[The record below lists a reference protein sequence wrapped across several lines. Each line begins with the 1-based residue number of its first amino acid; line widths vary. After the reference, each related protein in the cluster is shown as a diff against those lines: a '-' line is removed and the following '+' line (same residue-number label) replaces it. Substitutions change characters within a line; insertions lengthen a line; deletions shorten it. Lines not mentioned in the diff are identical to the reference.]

1 MCGGAPT
8 IAGMRAFTRITTVA
22 VLAAT
27 LAAQEVSQSGLELK
41 AARPMV
47 SQPERAPHGMIASAS
62 ELASE
67 AGLQILR
74 SGGNAVDAAVAVG
87 FVLAVVHPE
96 AGNLGG
102 GGYMVVRMADGRTR
116 AFDYKETA
124 PALATLETYKNRRD
138 LQIGYKA
145 SAVPGTVAGLAMAHA
160 RFGRLP
166 WKEVLEPAYQLA
178 RKGFPASQRMELI
191 LALQVPVMKSFPE
204 SARIFLHGGD
214 TPLKQGEIVRQP
226 DLART
231 IRRLQTKGWREF
243 YDGETAR
250 LIDADMAAHGGTI
263 RYQDLHKYAP
273 KELDPLQGSYRGYRV
288 LTIPPSSSGGFTL
301 IEMLNILEQFPMRTG
316 EEGSF
321 RSRHLEVEAMRRAFR
336 DRAEFAADPAFFDVP
351 VAELTSKEHARE
363 LAKSILPD
371 KATPSAAMPGGAA
384 QESGRESDD
393 TTHFSVV
400 DEAGNIVSNTYT
412 LNGFYGS
419 QVMAK
424 GTGVLLNDIMGGF
437 STAHESRNAIGPGK
451 RPVSS
456 MTPTVVLYPD
466 GRSFLALGSPGSA
479 TIPNTIFGTLVNIVD
494 YKMSLRDA
502 VEFARIH
509 HQFLPDK
516 IDAEPGALVLD
527 VAERLKA
534 AGYAIEP
541 RLRSQGDVHAV
552 AIAPDG
558 WRIGWSDGRRGG
570 RALGY

>member
-1 MCGGAPT
+1 M
-8 IAGMRAFTRITTVA
+8 IAGMRDVIRLTT
-22 VLAAT
+22 AALFLGI
-27 LAAQEVSQSGLELK
+27 LAAQEVSQSGLELQ

-47 SQPERAPHGMIASAS
+47 SQPERAQHGMIASAS
-62 ELASE
+62 ELASQ

-87 FVLAVVHPE
+87 FALAVVHPE

-102 GGYMVVRMADGRTR
+102 GGYMVVRMSDGRAR

-124 PALATLETYKNRRD
+124 PALATLEAYKNPRD

-160 RFGRLP
+160 RLGRLP

-191 LALQVPVMKSFPE
+191 LALQVPVMKTFPE
-204 SARIFLHGGD
+204 SARIFLHGAD

-226 DLART
+226 ELART
-231 IRRLQTKGWREF
+231 IRRLQIKGWREF
-243 YDGETAR
+243 YQGETAR
-250 LIDADMAAHGGTI
+250 LIDSDMAAHGGTI
-263 RYQDLHKYAP
+263 RYEDLRKYAA
-273 KELDPLQGSYRGYRV
+273 KEVDPLQGTYRGYRI

-301 IEMLNILEQFPMRTG
+301 LEMLNILEQFPMHTG

-351 VAELTSKEHARE
+351 VSGLISTEHARE
-363 LAKSILPD
+363 LAKSIVPNR
-371 KATPSAAMPGGAA
+371 ATPSASMRGGTAA
-384 QESGRESDD
+384 DSGRESDD

-437 STAHESRNAIGPGK
+437 NTVPGSRNAIRPGK

-479 TIPNTIFGTLVNIVD
+479 TIPNTILGTLVNIID